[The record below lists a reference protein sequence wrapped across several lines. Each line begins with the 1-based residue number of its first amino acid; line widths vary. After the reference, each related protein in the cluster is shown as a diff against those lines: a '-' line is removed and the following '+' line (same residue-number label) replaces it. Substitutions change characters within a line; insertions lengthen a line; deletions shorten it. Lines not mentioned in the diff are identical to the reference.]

1 LKYFFRL
8 IYKFFHWKHPLNLII
23 MIIRIIINR
32 KLQDLIKNPFWNKLI
47 FRKLV
52 NLKYE
57 SENDWV
63 CFVWN

>member
-1 LKYFFRL
+1 
-8 IYKFFHWKHPLNLII
+8 